1 MISNVKICHLPSSI
15 RRDIGLQHH
24 TTVLHKLFFEVFALH
39 VEKIVQKAFCK
50 ERRSPLPTQ
59 TSTINSQSL
68 IASAM
73 FLCHEYDPCAM
84 PSNLYSQVFPRYTC
98 LGPVRRSQADLVA
111 GSFGSFKRVK
121 KLHLQNAPRVTVCS
135 YAPSFLDLKSYAFQC
150 SPSCSRNCSRNCSP
164 IVPRIVPRIVPHSA
178 NYH

>member
-1 MISNVKICHLPSSI
+1 MIYDVKICHLPSSI
-15 RRDIGLQHH
+15 RRDMRLQHH
-24 TTVLHKLFFEVFALH
+24 TTVLHKLFFEVFALL

-73 FLCHEYDPCAM
+73 FLCREYNPCVM
-84 PSNLYSQVFPRYTC
+84 PINLYSQVFPRYPC

-111 GSFGSFKRVK
+111 GSLGAFGRGEK
-121 KLHLQNAPRVTVCS
+121 KLHLQNDTTSDCLPMRTVVS
-135 YAPSFLDLKSYAFQC
+135 LG
-150 SPSCSRNCSRNCSP
+150 
-164 IVPRIVPRIVPHSA
+164 
-178 NYH
+178 